1 LWKVF
6 GSFWVL
12 ISLFLSAMKI
22 YEIPKGATTLEHLRR
37 ADRPDPKPG
46 PSDILVR
53 IRATA
58 LNYRDH
64 AIITGKYRYGLDH
77 DTIPCSDGAGEVVA
91 VGANVTRFKPG
102 DCVIPT
108 FFQVWIDGAP
118 PKNRGALGSP
128 VDGTLAE
135 FVSLHEDGWVAM
147 PKSLSLEEAA
157 TLPCA
162 GPTAWNALMTV
173 GTRVKPGDTVLCLG
187 TGGVSMF
194 ALQFALAAGARVLVT
209 SSSDEKIERAR
220 GFGAFAGVNYRTH
233 PDWAKEVIALTG
245 GRGVDCVI
253 ENGGMGTLARS
264 FECLGYGGKVAL
276 IGVLAGPQGNANP
289 HDLMFKNASLHGIG
303 VGSRA
308 SLEQLIQ
315 AIEVNQIKPIIEKVF
330 PFDLAVDAFRLQAS
344 GNFLGKIVI
353 KL

>member
-1 LWKVF
+1 
-6 GSFWVL
+6 
-12 ISLFLSAMKI
+12 MKA
-22 YEIPKGATTLEHLRR
+22 YEIPKGATKLEDLRK
-37 ADRPDPKPG
+37 AERPDPKPG
-46 PSDILVR
+46 PSDVLVR
-53 IRATA
+53 IRAAA

-64 AIITGKYRYGLDH
+64 AILTGKYRYDSDH

-91 VGANVTRFKPG
+91 VGAGVTRFKPG
-102 DCVIPT
+102 DRVIPT

-128 VDGTLAE
+128 LDGTLAE
-135 FVSLHEDGWVAM
+135 LVALHEDGWVAM
-147 PKSLSLEEAA
+147 PKSLSFEEAA

-162 GPTAWNALMTV
+162 GPTAWNALMNV
-173 GTRVKPGDTVLCLG
+173 GTRVKPGDTVLSLG

-194 ALQFALAAGARVLVT
+194 ALQFARAAGARVIVT
-209 SSSDEKIERAR
+209 SSSDAKIECALAL
-220 GFGAFAGVNYRTH
+220 GASDGVNYKTH
-233 PDWAKEVIALTG
+233 PDWEKEVIALTG

-253 ENGGMGTLARS
+253 ENGGVGTLARS

-315 AIEVNQIKPIIEKVF
+315 AIEVNHIKPIIEKVF
-330 PFDLAVDAFRLQAS
+330 PFDQAADAFLLQAS

-353 KL
+353 AV

>member
-1 LWKVF
+1 
-6 GSFWVL
+6 
-12 ISLFLSAMKI
+12 MQI
-22 YEIPKGATTLEHLRR
+22 YEIPKGATTLDHLRR
-37 ADRPDPKPG
+37 ADRPDPIPG
-46 PSDILVR
+46 PSDVLVR
-53 IRATA
+53 IRAAA

-91 VGANVTRFKPG
+91 IGSNVTRFKPG
-102 DCVIPT
+102 DRVIPT

-118 PKNRGALGSP
+118 PKNRGALGAP
-128 VDGTLAE
+128 LDGTLAE
-135 FVSLHEDGWVAM
+135 LVSLHEDGWVSM
-147 PKSLSLEEAA
+147 PKSLSFEEAA

-162 GPTAWNALMTV
+162 GPTAWNALMMV

-194 ALQFALAAGARVLVT
+194 ALQFARAAGACVIVT

-220 GFGAFAGVNYRTH
+220 GFGASGGVNYKTH
-233 PDWAKEVIALTG
+233 PDWEKEVIALTG

-315 AIEVNQIKPIIEKVF
+315 AIEVNKIKPIIEKAF
-330 PFDLAVDAFRLQAS
+330 PFDQAAEAFRLQAS

-353 KL
+353 KV